1 MTVLDRGVRAFR
13 DGSRGVA
20 LPPPS
25 PRAWLTAI
33 GIAVAVVVWITFAQI
48 GGNPVDAWGYWLGPD
63 NPYGRD
69 QFPFVYPPPFAL
81 LMIVLRQM
89 PFEVFTALLRAL
101 ELAGIVVLAGPATA
115 IALFLPPVATEIN
128 AANINVLLGL
138 CIVFG
143 LRWPILYVP
152 VLLTKPTAAIGLV
165 WFVARKDW
173 RALILVGGVTAAIC
187 AVSFLTAPDLWAS
200 WVAQLRTISPR
211 PGWPYPFTLAERAVI
226 FVPLVIWGAWTRR
239 RWAVVLAS
247 LLAFPLLTFLSP
259 TLLLALL
266 PVLRLKNNQ
275 GREPLPAAAA

>member
-1 MTVLDRGVRAFR
+1 MGAIDRQARPLRDRLPAVTV
-13 DGSRGVA
+13 
-20 LPPPS
+20 PPVS
-25 PRAWLTAI
+25 PRVWLTAI

-89 PFEVFTALLRAL
+89 PFDVFTALLRAL

-173 RALILVGGVTAAIC
+173 RALALVGGVTAAIC
-187 AVSFLTAPDLWAS
+187 AVSLVAAPDLWAS
-200 WVAQLRTISPR
+200 WVGQLRMISAR
-211 PGWPYPFTLAERAVI
+211 PGWPFPFTLAERAVI
-226 FVPLVIWGAWTRR
+226 FVPLVVWGAWTRR
-239 RWAVVLAS
+239 PWAVVLAS
-247 LLAFPLLTFLSP
+247 VLAFPLLTFLSP

-266 PVLRLKNNQ
+266 PAFRHENRRH
-275 GREPLPAAAA
+275 GEPVGTAAA